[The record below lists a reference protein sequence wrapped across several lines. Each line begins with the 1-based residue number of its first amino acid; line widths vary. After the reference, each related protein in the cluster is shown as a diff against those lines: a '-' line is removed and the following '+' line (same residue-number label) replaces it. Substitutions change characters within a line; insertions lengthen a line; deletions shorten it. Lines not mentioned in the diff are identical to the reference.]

1 MKLTRP
7 IGAALLALA
16 VLSFATVPAS
26 PLHKVP
32 DGSIP
37 ILLSLNPTSPAAG
50 QNVTVTV
57 TLDSVSEDGDW
68 VDIDTSNP
76 SAFSSLPQ
84 EVYVEPGDSAAQF
97 TATMSSSYSTSFTLE
112 ASCNGGEAQVA
123 ATAPSGN

>member
-1 MKLTRP
+1 MKLIRP

-16 VLSFATVPAS
+16 VLSFAKVPAS
-26 PLHKVP
+26 PIQKVP

-68 VDIDTSNP
+68 VEIGTSNP
-76 SAFSSLPQ
+76 RAFSNLPA

-97 TATMSSSYSTSFTLE
+97 TATMSSSYSTSFTLT
-112 ASCNGGEAQVA
+112 ASCNGGDTQVS
-123 ATAPSGN
+123 ATVPSGN